1 MWKFYIIEILGNIKD
16 TSFVISIIFGVVL
29 IGVGMFIL
37 FLLAEYEYDSTELD
51 IPKKIFK
58 QAFITLIV
66 FSSIFTLT
74 PSKQF
79 MYVTYSINTTIE
91 YIQGNEEVKKISG
104 KTLQVINNK
113 LDKYLKEENEIN

>member
-29 IGVGMFIL
+29 IGVRIFIL
-37 FLLAEYEYDSTELD
+37 FSLAEYEYDSTELD
-51 IPKKIFK
+51 SPKKIFK

-79 MYVTYSINTTIE
+79 MYETYNISTTIE
-91 YIQGNEEVKKISG
+91 YIQGNEEVKKISD
-104 KTLQVINNK
+104 KTLQVINK
-113 LDKYLKEENEIN
+113 LNKYLKEEYGKK